1 MQPEG
6 HPTRGFLA
14 SITTYGVL
22 GVDGMRPFDIC
33 RLDGNSR
40 AWQRTQNRKKNIDGR
55 LRFCETCSSSVS
67 RGAGIPRFKTLSRIR
82 MGIVF
87 LQA

>member
-1 MQPEG
+1 MQPARPPNG
-6 HPTRGFLA
+6 QFSA
-14 SITTYGVL
+14 SLITYGVL
-22 GVDGMRPFDIC
+22 GMDGKHPSDFC
-33 RLDGNSR
+33 CLDGDSC
-40 AWQRTQNRKKNIDGR
+40 AWQRTQNRKKNIDER
-55 LRFCETCSSSVS
+55 LRFCETCSSNVS

>member
-1 MQPEG
+1 MQPARPPG
-6 HPTRGFLA
+6 GRLSA
-14 SITTYGVL
+14 SVITCGVL
-22 GVDGMRPFDIC
+22 GMDGKRPFDFC
-33 RLDGNSR
+33 CLDRDSC
-40 AWQRTQNRKKNIDGR
+40 AWQRTRNPKKNIDER
-55 LRFCETCSSSVS
+55 LRFCETCSSNVS

>member
-1 MQPEG
+1 MQPDG

-14 SITTYGVL
+14 SITTCGVL
-22 GVDGMRPFDIC
+22 GMDGKRPSDFC
-33 RLDGNSR
+33 CLDDDSC
-40 AWQRTQNRKKNIDGR
+40 AWQRTQNPKKNIDER
-55 LRFCETCSSSVS
+55 LCFCETCSSSAS